1 MDTKVCRECGRE
13 LPISEFNKRRT
24 AKDGLQDRCRDCFS
38 AYNRRRYASNREK
51 FKADVKKYRE
61 ENPNNELETRLKT
74 CKKNPTAKNAHRAV
88 AAAIRAGVIERP
100 NTCSG
105 CGCSNTEHRI
115 EAHHY
120 DYGDPLNVIWLC
132 TPCHRALD
140 ANRRMHEGKTP
151 YGKRGKTT
159 NRQEALI

>member
-1 MDTKVCRECGRE
+1 MGPSDKKSAREYSNE
-13 LPISEFNKRRT
+13 HYKNYSERIKENVKRYKETYPER
-24 AKDGLQDRCRDCFS
+24 
-38 AYNRRRYASNREK
+38 
-51 FKADVKKYRE
+51 V
-61 ENPNNELETRLKT
+61 LETRLKT

-140 ANRRMHEGKTP
+140 ANRRVHEGKTP